1 MIPFD
6 KIYTW
11 LFKSFNIS
19 GETELIERLMK
30 DGYTHMMIIKRS
42 WIFALFL
49 LWIPIVI
56 LTLSGISIWI
66 AYDSIDIIAI
76 KYTLISGNI
85 LMSLI
90 LVISTVTYIRHFRKI
105 HREPVI
111 ETDTKKLVRDLT
123 LWDNHFRSFFNWSI
137 TNQFILVGI
146 IFAEIVLLLL
156 YGKGIGEHF
165 WILATD
171 TFVILL
177 EIFFLRHFRRRM
189 MDLEMDYN
197 IIVPGKIFFVN
208 QSGVLSAVQTIES
221 DKIKTVQSSFPSK
234 IASFFNFGTVHV
246 LTEGDT
252 QAMMGTMSMYYV
264 TNPDGVVANIQTL
277 LDEKLEERKEKAAA
291 MLEEVAKA
299 IHPIPETPK
308 TQKKESQR
316 HSLDTR
322 EKIRAVIHK

>member
-146 IFAEIVLLLL
+146 IFA
-156 YGKGIGEHF
+156 
-165 WILATD
+165 
-171 TFVILL
+171 
-177 EIFFLRHFRRRM
+177 
-189 MDLEMDYN
+189 
-197 IIVPGKIFFVN
+197 
-208 QSGVLSAVQTIES
+208 
-221 DKIKTVQSSFPSK
+221 
-234 IASFFNFGTVHV
+234 
-246 LTEGDT
+246 
-252 QAMMGTMSMYYV
+252 
-264 TNPDGVVANIQTL
+264 
-277 LDEKLEERKEKAAA
+277 
-291 MLEEVAKA
+291 
-299 IHPIPETPK
+299 
-308 TQKKESQR
+308 
-316 HSLDTR
+316 
-322 EKIRAVIHK
+322 

>member
-1 MIPFD
+1 
-6 KIYTW
+6 
-11 LFKSFNIS
+11 
-19 GETELIERLMK
+19 
-30 DGYTHMMIIKRS
+30 
-42 WIFALFL
+42 
-49 LWIPIVI
+49 
-56 LTLSGISIWI
+56 
-66 AYDSIDIIAI
+66 
-76 KYTLISGNI
+76 
-85 LMSLI
+85 MSLI

-277 LDEKLEERKEKAAA
+277 LDEKLKERKEKAAA

>member
-1 MIPFD
+1 
-6 KIYTW
+6 
-11 LFKSFNIS
+11 
-19 GETELIERLMK
+19 
-30 DGYTHMMIIKRS
+30 
-42 WIFALFL
+42 
-49 LWIPIVI
+49 
-56 LTLSGISIWI
+56 
-66 AYDSIDIIAI
+66 
-76 KYTLISGNI
+76 
-85 LMSLI
+85 
-90 LVISTVTYIRHFRKI
+90 
-105 HREPVI
+105 
-111 ETDTKKLVRDLT
+111 
-123 LWDNHFRSFFNWSI
+123 
-137 TNQFILVGI
+137 VGI

-277 LDEKLEERKEKAAA
+277 LDEKLKERKEKAAA